1 LQESRPVLQLK
12 GQEEMTSLNS
22 QLRPDTSVKGVNHT
36 LHLYTSKVDKYTIQR
51 AFLISTRNDEKAVYV
66 TTDDPTSLIPE
77 FNSTNVELK
86 IIKPE
91 EIKHLENEKNCKLRI
106 IIDAG
111 SIPNQKHA
119 EVEERESYLNEL
131 SKKHS
136 INCLCTYDVSKL
148 NPDIIKQLA
157 MHHNQLRLTTSDLTM
172 LSGDLLDKSKLSDDS
187 IEKMVKDNLETI
199 ILALLQKKPM
209 CGTDIIG
216 TIHLEFNVL
225 LSPGT
230 IYPLLQSLKE
240 KGLLTSEK
248 YGKAKM
254 YAPAR
259 DAELKIR
266 SIINERIQA
275 RKLLNHYLHQEP
287 TIEEIS

>member
-1 LQESRPVLQLK
+1 
-12 GQEEMTSLNS
+12 MTSLNS
-22 QLRPDTSVKGVNHT
+22 QLRPDSSVKGINHT
-36 LHLYTSKVDKYTIQR
+36 LHLYTPKVDKYTIQR

-66 TTDDPTSLIPE
+66 TADDPTSLIQE
-77 FNSTNVELK
+77 LNSANVELK

-91 EIKHLENEKNCKLRI
+91 EIKDLENGKNCKLRI

-111 SIPNQKHA
+111 SMLNQKHA

-131 SKKHS
+131 SKKHF
-136 INCLCTYDVSKL
+136 INCLCTYDVTKL
-148 NPDIIKQLA
+148 NLKTIKQLA
-157 MHHNQLRLTTSDLTM
+157 MHHNQLRLTTTDLTI
-172 LSGDLLDKSKLSDDS
+172 LSGDLLDQSKLSDDS

-199 ILALLQKKPM
+199 ILTLLQKKPM

-248 YGKAKM
+248 NGKAKM
-254 YAPAR
+254 YAPGR

-266 SIINERIQA
+266 SMINEHIQA
-275 RKLLNHYLHQEP
+275 RKLLNHYLQQEL
-287 TIEEIS
+287 TIEEVS

>member
-1 LQESRPVLQLK
+1 M
-12 GQEEMTSLNS
+12 GTSLNS
-22 QLRPDTSVKGVNHT
+22 QLRPDSNVEGVNHI
-36 LHLYTSKVDKYTIQR
+36 LHLYTPKVDKHTIQR
-51 AFLISTRNDEKAVYV
+51 AFLISARNDEKAVYV
-66 TTDDPTSLIPE
+66 TMDDPTSLIQE
-77 FNSTNVELK
+77 FNFTNAKLR

-91 EIKHLENEKNCKLRI
+91 EIKNLENENNCKLRI

-111 SIPNQKHA
+111 SILNQKHS

-136 INCLCTYDVSKL
+136 IDCLCTYDVTKF
-148 NPDIIKQLA
+148 NPKTIKQLA
-157 MHHNQLRLTTSDLTM
+157 MHHNQLRLTTSDLTI
-172 LSGDLLDKSKLSDDS
+172 LSGDMLDKSKLSGDS

-230 IYPLLQSLKE
+230 IYPMLQSLKE

-248 YGKAKM
+248 NGKAKT

-266 SIINERIQA
+266 NMINEHIQA
-275 RKLLNHYLHQEP
+275 RKLLNHYLQQEI
-287 TIEEIS
+287 TIEEVS

>member
-1 LQESRPVLQLK
+1 
-12 GQEEMTSLNS
+12 MTSLNS
-22 QLRPDTSVKGVNHT
+22 QSRSDTGVKSLSHT
-36 LHLYTSKVDKYTIQR
+36 LHLYTTKVDKYTIQR
-51 AFLISTRNDEKAVYV
+51 AFLASTRNDEKAVYV
-66 TTDDPTSLIPE
+66 TADDPTSLIQE
-77 FNSTNVELK
+77 FNSTNVELR

-91 EIKHLENEKNCKLRI
+91 EIKDLENEKNSQLRI

-111 SIPNQKHA
+111 SILNQKHA

-136 INCLCTYDVSKL
+136 INCLCTYDVAKL
-148 NPDIIKQLA
+148 NPKTIKQLA
-157 MHHNQLRLTTSDLTM
+157 THHNQLRLTTSDLTI
-172 LSGDLLDKSKLSDDS
+172 LSGDILDKTKLSDDS
-187 IEKMVKDNLETI
+187 IEKIVKDNLETI

-216 TIHLEFNVL
+216 TIHVEFNVL

-240 KGLLTSEK
+240 KELLTSEK
-248 YGKAKM
+248 YGKSKI

-266 SIINERIQA
+266 SIINEHIQA
-275 RKLLNHYLHQEP
+275 RKLLNHYLQQGI
-287 TIEEIS
+287 TI

>member
-1 LQESRPVLQLK
+1 
-12 GQEEMTSLNS
+12 MTVLNS
-22 QLRPDTSVKGVNHT
+22 QPQPNANVKGLNHT
-36 LHLYTSKVDKYTIQR
+36 LHLYTSKVDKHTIQK

-66 TTDDPTSLIPE
+66 TTDDPTPLIQE

-91 EIKHLENEKNCKLRI
+91 EIKYLESEKNRKLRI

-111 SIPNQKHA
+111 SIPSQKDA

-131 SKKHS
+131 SKKHP
-136 INCLCTYDVSKL
+136 INCLCTYDVTKL
-148 NPDIIKQLA
+148 NPKTIKQLA
-157 MHHNQLRLTTSDLTM
+157 MHHNQLRLTTSDLTI
-172 LSGDLLDKSKLSDDS
+172 LSGDLLDRSKLSDDS

-209 CGTDIIG
+209 CGTDIMG

-240 KGLLTSEK
+240 KGLLTSK
-248 YGKAKM
+248 KHGKAKT
-254 YAPAR
+254 YAPAE

-266 SIINERIQA
+266 SMINEHIQA
-275 RKLLNHYLHQEP
+275 RKLLNHYLQQEA
-287 TIEEIS
+287 TIRKVS

>member
-1 LQESRPVLQLK
+1 MPSI
-12 GQEEMTSLNS
+12 NS
-22 QLRPDTSVKGVNHT
+22 QLRPDTGVKALNHT
-36 LHLYTSKVDKYTIQR
+36 LHLYTPKVNKHTIQK
-51 AFLISTRNDEKAVYV
+51 AFLASIRNDEKAIYV
-66 TTDDPTSLIPE
+66 TTDNPTSLIQE
-77 FNSTNVELK
+77 INSTNVKLK

-91 EIKHLENEKNCKLRI
+91 EIKDLENENCNLRI

-111 SIPNQKHA
+111 SIPNQKH
-119 EVEERESYLNEL
+119 EVEERETYLNEL

-136 INCLCTYDVSKL
+136 INCLCTYDVAKL
-148 NPDIIKQLA
+148 NPKTIKQLA
-157 MHHNQLRLTTSDLTM
+157 MHHNQLRLTTSDLTI
-172 LSGDLLDKSKLSDDS
+172 LSGDMLDKSKLSDDS
-187 IEKMVKDNLETI
+187 IEKIVKDNLETI

-216 TIHLEFNVL
+216 TIHMEFNVL

-240 KGLLTSEK
+240 KELLTSEK
-248 YGKAKM
+248 YGKSKI

-266 SIINERIQA
+266 SIINEHIQA
-275 RKLLNHYLHQEP
+275 RKLLNHYLQQEI
-287 TIEEIS
+287 TI

>member
-1 LQESRPVLQLK
+1 
-12 GQEEMTSLNS
+12 MTSLNS
-22 QLRPDTSVKGVNHT
+22 QLRPDSSVKGVNHT

-51 AFLISTRNDEKAVYV
+51 AFLISTRNDEKAIYV
-66 TTDDPTSLIPE
+66 TTQDPKSLIPE
-77 FNSTNVELK
+77 FNSTNIELK
-86 IIKPE
+86 IINPE
-91 EIKHLENEKNCKLRI
+91 EIRNLENEKNCKLRI

-111 SIPNQKHA
+111 SLLNQKDA

-136 INCLCTYDVSKL
+136 TNCLCTYDVTKL
-148 NPDIIKQLA
+148 NPKTIKQLA
-157 MHHNQLRLTTSDLTM
+157 MHHNQLRLTTSDLTI

-209 CGTDIIG
+209 CGTEIIG

-225 LSPGT
+225 FSPGT
-230 IYPLLQSLKE
+230 VYPLLHSLKE
-240 KGLLTSEK
+240 KGLLTSKK
-248 YGKAKM
+248 YGKAKT
-254 YAPAR
+254 YAPAE

-266 SIINERIQA
+266 SLLNDHIQA
-275 RKLLNHYLHQEP
+275 RKLLNHYLQQET
-287 TIEEIS
+287 TI

>member
-1 LQESRPVLQLK
+1 
-12 GQEEMTSLNS
+12 MTSINS
-22 QLRPDTSVKGVNHT
+22 QLRSDLSVKGVNHI

-51 AFLISTRNDEKAVYV
+51 AFLISAINDEKVIYV
-66 TTDDPTSLIPE
+66 TEDDSTSLIHE
-77 FNSTNVELK
+77 FNSINVDLR

-91 EIKHLENEKNCKLRI
+91 EVRCLENEKNCKLRI
-106 IIDAG
+106 IMDAG
-111 SIPNQKHA
+111 SLLNQNDA

-148 NPDIIKQLA
+148 NPNIIKQLT

-172 LSGDLLDKSKLSDDS
+172 LSGDLLDRSKLSDDS

-209 CGTDIIG
+209 CGTEIIG
-216 TIHLEFNVL
+216 TIHMEFNVL

-230 IYPLLQSLKE
+230 IYPLLHSLKE
-240 KGLLTSEK
+240 KGLITSK
-248 YGKAKM
+248 KNGKAKT
-254 YAPAR
+254 YAPAE
-259 DAELKIR
+259 DAKLKI
-266 SIINERIQA
+266 SSMLDEHIQT
-275 RKLLNHYLHQEP
+275 RKLLNHYLQPEI
-287 TIEEIS
+287 TI

>member
-1 LQESRPVLQLK
+1 
-12 GQEEMTSLNS
+12 
-22 QLRPDTSVKGVNHT
+22 
-36 LHLYTSKVDKYTIQR
+36 VDKYTIQR
-51 AFLISTRNDEKAVYV
+51 AFLISTRNDEKTVYV
-66 TTDDPTSLIPE
+66 TTGDPTSLIRE
-77 FNSTNVELK
+77 FNSTNIELK

-91 EIKHLENEKNCKLRI
+91 EIKNLENQKTRKLRI

-119 EVEERESYLNEL
+119 EVEERESYLNKL

-136 INCLCTYDVSKL
+136 INCLCTYDVTKL
-148 NPDIIKQLA
+148 NPKTIKQLA

-172 LSGDLLDKSKLSDDS
+172 LSGNLLDKTNLSDDS
-187 IEKMVKDNLETI
+187 IAKMVKNNLETI

-209 CGTDIIG
+209 CGTDIIK
-216 TIHLEFNVL
+216 TMHLEFNVL

-248 YGKAKM
+248 YGKAKI
-254 YAPAR
+254 YVPAKNAQLR
-259 DAELKIR
+259 IR
-266 SIINERIQA
+266 SLVNEHIQA
-275 RKLLNHYLHQEP
+275 RKLLNHYLQQEL
-287 TIEEIS
+287 TIKEDKLK

>member
-1 LQESRPVLQLK
+1 MNP
-12 GQEEMTSLNS
+12 LNS
-22 QLRPDTSVKGVNHT
+22 QSRPNADFKGLNHT
-36 LHLYTSKVDKYTIQR
+36 LHLYTLKVDKYSIQR
-51 AFLISTRNDEKAVYV
+51 AFLASIKKDEKIVYV
-66 TTDDPTSLIPE
+66 TADDPTSPIQE
-77 FNSTNVELK
+77 FNSMNVELE

-91 EIKHLENEKNCKLRI
+91 EIRDLENGKNCKLRI

-111 SIPNQKHA
+111 SIPNQKDA

-131 SKKHS
+131 SKKHP
-136 INCLCTYDVSKL
+136 INCLCTYDVTKL
-148 NPDIIKQLA
+148 NPETIKQLA
-157 MHHNQLRLTTSDLTM
+157 MYHNQLQLTTSDLTI
-172 LSGDLLDKSKLSDDS
+172 LSEDLFDRSKLSDAS

-225 LSPGT
+225 FSPGT

-248 YGKAKM
+248 HGKAKI
-254 YAPAR
+254 YAPAE
-259 DAELKIR
+259 DAQLKIR
-266 SIINERIQA
+266 SIINEHIQA
-275 RKLLNHYLHQEP
+275 RKLLNHYLQQEP
-287 TIEEIS
+287 TIKGGRLK

>member
-1 LQESRPVLQLK
+1 
-12 GQEEMTSLNS
+12 
-22 QLRPDTSVKGVNHT
+22 
-36 LHLYTSKVDKYTIQR
+36 LYTPKVDKYTIQK
-51 AFLISTRNDEKAVYV
+51 AFLASIRNDEEAVYV
-66 TTDDPTSLIPE
+66 TTDDPISLTRE
-77 FNSTNVELK
+77 FNSTNVKLK

-91 EIKHLENEKNCKLRI
+91 EIRNLENEKNRSLRI

-111 SIPNQKHA
+111 SIPNQKYP
-119 EVEERESYLNEL
+119 EVQERENYLNEL

-136 INCLCTYDVSKL
+136 LNCLCTYDVTKL
-148 NPDIIKQLA
+148 HPETIKQLA
-157 MHHNQLRLTTSDLTM
+157 MHHNQLRLTTSDLTI

-187 IEKMVKDNLETI
+187 IEKMVKNNLETI

-209 CGTDIIG
+209 CGTDIIK

-240 KGLLTSEK
+240 NGLLTSEI

-254 YAPAR
+254 YVPAK

-266 SIINERIQA
+266 SIIDEHVQA
-275 RKLLNHYLHQEP
+275 RKLLNHYLQQEIA
-287 TIEEIS
+287 IEKVS